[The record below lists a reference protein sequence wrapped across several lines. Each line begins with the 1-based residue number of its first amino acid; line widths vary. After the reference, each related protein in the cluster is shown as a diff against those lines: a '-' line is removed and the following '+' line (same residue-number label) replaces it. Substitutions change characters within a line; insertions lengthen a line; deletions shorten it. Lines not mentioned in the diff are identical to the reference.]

1 MERFA
6 KACGALEV
14 MQALWSGTPT
24 DYQGTYFQLD
34 GALVAPPPVQPGG
47 VPVWFGGFSDSLF
60 AALLRYGHGWIL
72 GTNPAPEFI
81 VERRA
86 RLYELAAAAG
96 RDPGEIRIAVPLMV
110 HLSTDRDR
118 AQASIEDYIHRGDF
132 AAWLGDF
139 FGENARRYGLWGTA
153 DDALAR
159 LQPYLDI
166 GIRDFIFDLRP
177 PAIAIE
183 SAELL
188 ASDVLPRLG
197 AWRVTLVAIG
207 EAMLELCYEPAE
219 LAGITGGFGGDVLN
233 SAVMAARLG
242 APAALLGRVGHDAA
256 GRRLLDHCR
265 SESVDADWVVVD
277 GEAATG
283 IYSSE
288 LGTDGARRFDYHR
301 TGSAG
306 SRLVPADVDEALI
319 ARASSRHGH
328 HARRVRDERGR
339 RQRAVELGRRHG
351 GLVSIT
357 VNHRPRLGGDLERL
371 RSMVGCADLVFA
383 SSDEANTVFG
393 TDDALE
399 LRRRLGTGVREVVVT
414 HGPAGAVVGTERAL
428 ISQPALPLGRLE
440 SEGRLD
446 TAGAGDAVAGAY
458 LARRLAGAAPADAI
472 GTAVVAGSLSC
483 LRRGASRSYP
493 SSAEI
498 DRRRPQLPP
507 MTVQE
512 IV

>member
-1 MERFA
+1 M
-6 KACGALEV
+6 
-14 MQALWSGTPT
+14 
-24 DYQGTYFQLD
+24 
-34 GALVAPPPVQPGG
+34 
-47 VPVWFGGFSDSLF
+47 
-60 AALLRYGHGWIL
+60 
-72 GTNPAPEFI
+72 
-81 VERRA
+81 
-86 RLYELAAAAG
+86 
-96 RDPGEIRIAVPLMV
+96 
-110 HLSTDRDR
+110 
-118 AQASIEDYIHRGDF
+118 
-132 AAWLGDF
+132 
-139 FGENARRYGLWGTA
+139 
-153 DDALAR
+153 
-159 LQPYLDI
+159 
-166 GIRDFIFDLRP
+166 
-177 PAIAIE
+177 
-183 SAELL
+183 
-188 ASDVLPRLG
+188 
-197 AWRVTLVAIG
+197 TLVAIG

-319 ARASSRHGH
+319 ARAAVVHVTGITLAVSETS
-328 HARRVRDERGR
+328 AAAAE
-339 RQRAVELGRRHG
+339 RAVELGRRHG